1 MPQTVNV
8 NFRLDETTKKTLEEV
23 CFEMEMTMNTA
34 FTIFAVKVARER
46 RIPFETTAKL
56 FGLFLILKS
65 SGNFSLIVLMS
76 NCGLE
81 VNVLI
86 IKKLVS

>member
-1 MPQTVNV
+1 MFYSLGT
-8 NFRLDETTKKTLEEV
+8 FYFSISTYITFLFSLKIKKYFFKNIV
-23 CFEMEMTMNTA
+23 
-34 FTIFAVKVARER
+34 V
-46 RIPFETTAKL
+46 IPFEITAKL
-56 FGLFLILKS
+56 FRLFLILKS

>member
-1 MPQTVNV
+1 
-8 NFRLDETTKKTLEEV
+8 
-23 CFEMEMTMNTA
+23 MTSL
-34 FTIFAVKVARER
+34 KV
-46 RIPFETTAKL
+46 IAKL

>member
-1 MPQTVNV
+1 
-8 NFRLDETTKKTLEEV
+8 
-23 CFEMEMTMNTA
+23 MTSL
-34 FTIFAVKVARER
+34 KV
-46 RIPFETTAKL
+46 IAKL
-56 FGLFLILKS
+56 FVLFLILKS